1 MNTEQSND
9 VTQEVNPVNSEA
21 TAEVKQSDEPK
32 GRLFTQDELDAIV
45 NKRLAKERKKIDEA
59 NKLAQMSADERAKYQ
74 YDNKVAELSEKEK
87 ELNKREADFNKRAML
102 NQTQQELMTKNL
114 PIDFAHLLVNDSA
127 EVTKDNINLFE
138 KNWNEALEKA
148 VNEKLK
154 TAVKEPRATR
164 SDKGIPRKDAKKMT
178 LAERAALK
186 ASDPEAFNKLF
197 KR

>member
-9 VTQEVNPVNSEA
+9 VTQEVNPVNSES